1 MEPSQM
7 PDLEL
12 NPAKTA
18 LVVIDLQV
26 AIKGM
31 GRNLAP
37 HSLEDV
43 CSRTAAVAEAL
54 RAKGGIAAYI
64 RVDPADMLQRLTDVP
79 SRGLSEYPPDATTIL
94 PESGYRKGIDLVTT
108 KRSWGAFHNTD
119 LNAKLREK
127 SIDTIL
133 ITGIA
138 TNMGVESTAR
148 SAADIGY
155 NVVFLEDAM
164 SSLSAEMHAFPFQLL
179 FPRLGRVRSTAQVL
193 EALA

>member
-1 MEPSQM
+1 M
-7 PDLEL
+7 PDLDL

-31 GRNLAP
+31 GRMLAP

-43 CSRTAAVAEAL
+43 CSRTAAVAKAL
-54 RAKGGIAAYI
+54 RDQGGLAVYV
-64 RVDPADMLQRLTDVP
+64 RVDPADMIQRLTDVP
-79 SRGLSEYPPDATTIL
+79 SRGLAEYPADATTLL
-94 PESGYRKGIDLVTT
+94 PESGYLKGVDMVTT

-133 ITGIA
+133 ITGVA

-164 SSLSAEMHAFPFQLL
+164 SSMSAEMHAFPFQLL